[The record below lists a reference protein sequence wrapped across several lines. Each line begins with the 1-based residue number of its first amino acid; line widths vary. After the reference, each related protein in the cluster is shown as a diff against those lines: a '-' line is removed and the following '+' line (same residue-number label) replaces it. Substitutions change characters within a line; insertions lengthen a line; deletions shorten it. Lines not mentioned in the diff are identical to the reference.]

1 MKLKVSIPEAECP
14 IGKWGEAESL
24 RTTGRFRIAALF
36 DSQSKSDERTDGDQ
50 RD

>member
-1 MKLKVSIPEAECP
+1 MELKVSIPEAECP
-14 IGKWGEAESL
+14 IGKWGEAQSL

-36 DSQSKSDERTDGDQ
+36 GSQSKPDEHTVEDQ